1 MDSLIE
7 KVNLSKAQK
16 EDALYRVKNFS
27 KNALRILGFAY
38 KKLDYIPKDIK
49 ELEKEE
55 NDLSFAGILG
65 IIDPPRESVKKRQ
78 PSEYIE
84 ELYRV
89 QNNDDMT
96 ESQAKI
102 MNEILEG
109 LQ

>member
-7 KVNLSKAQK
+7 KVNLSKIEKQQILDK
-16 EDALYRVKNFS
+16 IKNFS

-65 IIDPPRESVKKRQ
+65 IIDPPRESIKKRDL
-78 PSEYIE
+78 ERENKY
-84 ELYRV
+84 LY
-89 QNNDDMT
+89 
-96 ESQAKI
+96 
-102 MNEILEG
+102 
-109 LQ
+109 